1 MSTTKKEYLDFAGLS
16 AFKDKVFEYIDSE
29 NDAIVETIGELVNNM
44 AEALSTSDID
54 AAIAA
59 AK

>member
-1 MSTTKKEYLDFAGLS
+1 MATTKKEYLDFKGLS
-16 AFKDKVFEYIDSE
+16 AFKDKIVAYIDSE
-29 NDAIVETIGELVNNM
+29 NEAIVKTIGDLVNNM

>member
-1 MSTTKKEYLDFAGLS
+1 MATTKKEYLDFAGLS

-29 NDAIVETIGELVNNM
+29 NDSIVKTIGELVNNM

-59 AK
+59 K

>member
-1 MSTTKKEYLDFAGLS
+1 MATTKKEYLEFAGLS
-16 AFKDKVFEYIDSE
+16 AFKNKVFEYIDSE

>member
-1 MSTTKKEYLDFAGLS
+1 MATTKKEYLDFAGLS

-29 NDAIVETIGELVNNM
+29 NDAIAKTIGELVNNM

>member
-1 MSTTKKEYLDFAGLS
+1 MATTKEEYLDFAGLS
-16 AFKDKVFEYIDSE
+16 AFKDKIVAYIDSE
-29 NDAIVETIGELVNNM
+29 NDAIVKTMDELVNNM
-44 AEALSTSDID
+44 ADALSTSDID

>member
-1 MSTTKKEYLDFAGLS
+1 MATTKKEYLDFAGLS
-16 AFKDKVFEYIDSE
+16 AFKNKVFEYIDSE

>member
-1 MSTTKKEYLDFAGLS
+1 MATTKKEYLDFAGLS

-44 AEALSTSDID
+44 AEALSTSDIG

>member
-1 MSTTKKEYLDFAGLS
+1 MATTKKEYLDFAGLS

-29 NDAIVETIGELVNNM
+29 NDSIVKTIGELVNNM

>member
-1 MSTTKKEYLDFAGLS
+1 MATTKKEYLDFAGLS

-29 NDAIVETIGELVNNM
+29 NDAIVKTIGELVNNM
-44 AEALSTSDID
+44 ADALSTSDID

>member
-1 MSTTKKEYLDFAGLS
+1 MATTKKEYLDFAGLS
-16 AFKDKVFEYIDSE
+16 AFKNKDFEYIDAE

>member
-1 MSTTKKEYLDFAGLS
+1 MATTKKEYLDFAGLS

-29 NDAIVETIGELVNNM
+29 NNAIVETIGELVNNM

>member
-1 MSTTKKEYLDFAGLS
+1 MATTKKEYLDFTGLS
-16 AFKDKVFEYIDSE
+16 AFKDKIVAYIDSE
-29 NDAIVETIGELVNNM
+29 NEAIVKTIGDLVNNM

>member
-1 MSTTKKEYLDFAGLS
+1 MATTNKEYLDFAGLS
-16 AFKDKVFEYIDSE
+16 AFKYKVFEYIDSE
-29 NDAIVETIGELVNNM
+29 NNAIVETIGELVNNM

>member
-1 MSTTKKEYLDFAGLS
+1 MATTKKEYLDFAGLS
-16 AFKDKVFEYIDSE
+16 AFKDQVFAYIDSE

>member
-1 MSTTKKEYLDFAGLS
+1 MATTKKEYLDFAGLS

-29 NDAIVETIGELVNNM
+29 NNAIVKTIGELVNNM

>member
-1 MSTTKKEYLDFAGLS
+1 MATTKKEYLDFKGLS
-16 AFKDKVFEYIDSE
+16 AFKDKVFKYIDSE

>member
-1 MSTTKKEYLDFAGLS
+1 MATTKKEYLDVAGLS
-16 AFKDKVFEYIDSE
+16 AFKDKVFAYIDSE

>member
-1 MSTTKKEYLDFAGLS
+1 MATTKKEYLDFAGLS

>member
-1 MSTTKKEYLDFAGLS
+1 MATTKKEYLDFAGLS

-29 NDAIVETIGELVNNM
+29 NDAIVKTMGELVNNM

>member
-1 MSTTKKEYLDFAGLS
+1 MATTKKEYLDFAGLS

-29 NDAIVETIGELVNNM
+29 NDAIVKTISELVNNM

>member
-1 MSTTKKEYLDFAGLS
+1 MATTKKEYLDFAGLS
-16 AFKDKVFEYIDSE
+16 AFKDKVFAYIDSE

-54 AAIAA
+54 AALAA

>member
-1 MSTTKKEYLDFAGLS
+1 MATTKQEYLDFAGLS

-29 NDAIVETIGELVNNM
+29 NDAIVKTISELVNNM

>member
-1 MSTTKKEYLDFAGLS
+1 MATTNKEYLDFAGLS

-29 NDAIVETIGELVNNM
+29 NNAIVETIGELVNNM